1 MEYENNNLDSLE
13 PIVNNMNHAVERDK
27 YADAYNTLLL
37 EELLLP
43 NESADG
49 FIQGTVIKQVKITR
63 GSL

>member
-49 FIQGTVIKQVKITR
+49 FIRRTVLKRAKNNL
-63 GSL
+63 G